1 MATSEPTTVETTAR
15 PADVEPPGS
24 REPYRW
30 RWVVLAVILVAEV
43 MDLLDSTVV
52 NIAAPTIRAHLGGA
66 YSTIQWVAAGYT
78 LAFAVMLITGGRLG
92 DIFGRRR
99 LFIIGALG
107 FTVASAACAVALSP
121 GALITSRVIQGA
133 FGAVLI
139 PQGLGMIRANFPPK
153 EMTAAFGL
161 FGPVI
166 GLSAV
171 GGPIMAGAL
180 IDADLWGT
188 GWRMIFLIN
197 VPLGLLA
204 VAGAV
209 RFMPESRSPQRTRL
223 DVPGMLMVTAAAVML
238 IYPLVQGRD
247 LGWPLWTYGL
257 MAGSVPLLA
266 VFVWYERRRG
276 DSPLIEPAL
285 FGRRPFTAGLAVL
298 TGFFCA
304 VAGLMLAFGVFTQTG
319 LGFSPLKAGL
329 AMVPWALGTAV
340 GAAFSGG
347 LLGPRMG
354 RHIIHIGLIVLTV
367 GLFGVILTL
376 RHSGLATTAWDFVP
390 AMGTCGIGMGLAI
403 APLFNVILAGVDD
416 REVGAASGVLNAMQQ
431 LGSAVGVAVVGT
443 VFFDAVGRGT
453 AFPSAMTD
461 ASWTA
466 FAIAAVTVVLVFWLP
481 RNSRPETE

>member
-1 MATSEPTTVETTAR
+1 MSPSEPIATAVTTRHV
-15 PADVEPPGS
+15 DLEPPG
-24 REPYRW
+24 RPEPYRW
-30 RWVVLAVILVAEV
+30 RWVVLAVILAAEV

-52 NIAAPTIRAHLGGA
+52 NIAAPSIRAHLGGA

-107 FTVASAACAVALSP
+107 FTIASAACAFAASP

-139 PQGLGMIRANFPPK
+139 PQGLGVIRAIFPQK

-171 GGPIMAGAL
+171 CGPIMAGAL
-180 IDADLWGT
+180 IDANLWGT

-204 VAGAV
+204 VVGAA
-209 RFMPESRSPQRTRL
+209 RFMPESRSPQHTRL
-223 DVPGMLMVTAAAVML
+223 DVPGMFMVTAAAVML
-238 IYPLVQGRD
+238 VYPLVQGRD
-247 LGWPLWTYGL
+247 LGWPLWTYAL

-266 VFVWYERRRG
+266 LFVWYERRRG

-285 FGRRPFTAGLAVL
+285 FARRPFTAGLAVL

-304 VAGLMLAFGVFTQTG
+304 VSGLMLAFGVFTQTG

-354 RHIIHIGLIVLTV
+354 RHIIHIGLAVLTL
-367 GLFGVILTL
+367 GLFVVILTL
-376 RHSGLATTAWDFVP
+376 RHYGAGTTAWDLVP

-431 LGSAVGVAVVGT
+431 LGSAIGVAVVGT

-453 AFPSAMTD
+453 AFLTAMRD

-466 FAIAAVTVVLVFWLP
+466 FAIAAATVVLVSWLP
-481 RNSRPETE
+481 RNFRPDAE